1 MPTPAQ
7 AMIWELWRLSR
18 WEILFRT
25 LCPAVFWGSVFCLL
39 GTQAN
44 AVEAPFLTI
53 PVFMLTVMT
62 SMFSGLWMNSFENSR
77 NGFAFHLGF
86 TRPVSTAMLVAG
98 PMAYISCTAAVCYLV
113 PAVLLRALFDLPLP
127 LFPVAAVIA
136 TACTVFIMAVW
147 STQSRLARSVNLGAV
162 MCGFGAVL
170 CFGVM
175 RGSGRSP
182 EAFMSPD
189 TLLEKFSL
197 SIWSY
202 MTLLALFVGSIAVT
216 TLAVDRQRHG
226 EKLSSGRLNVERAD
240 LSGRL
245 LRRNGPFSTPRQA
258 QYWYEMRRSG
268 APLLLFGLGMAVFA
282 FLGILVLTAKGDLA
296 GKATALWGI
305 VLAISP
311 FAFLLIGA
319 EWMLG
324 LRRKQ
329 GAVSLSTFDATQAM
343 DNGGLI
349 FIKLVVLTTCVL
361 LSWLFMAS
369 AAAVWTMLW
378 GDYHQVAQAVWE
390 IQPVLA
396 KVSLPWW
403 ACIGLVLIVN
413 YVTASAM
420 LITGGLF
427 APLRPKLM
435 GTVFA
440 AGLIY
445 FPLSVWD
452 AKHGWMLKPFWDA
465 HAWIMAAALAAA
477 TFLSWHKAL
486 HEGYLRREH
495 LFTSLCIWLAYTCAA
510 VALCLRVIPTNVSIP
525 FSVAVLGLSSLSL
538 PLVAIAVAPLVLAAH
553 RHR

>member
-25 LCPAVFWGSVFCLL
+25 LGPAVFWGSVFCLL

-77 NGFAFHLGF
+77 NGFSFHLGF

-113 PAVLLRALFDLPLP
+113 PAVLLRALFGLPLP
-127 LFPVAAVIA
+127 LFPVGAVIA
-136 TACTVFIMAVW
+136 TACAVFIMAVW
-147 STQSRLARSVNLGAV
+147 SAQSRIGRLLNFTGVI
-162 MCGFGAVL
+162 CGFQAVL
-170 CFGVM
+170 YFGV
-175 RGSGRSP
+175 GLSP
-182 EAFMSPD
+182 EVFTSPD
-189 TLLEKFSL
+189 TLLEKL
-197 SIWSY
+197 SVPIWGY
-202 MTLLALFVGSIAVT
+202 MTLLAVFVGSIAIT

-226 EKLSSGRLNVERAD
+226 EKLSSGRLNIERAD
-240 LSGRL
+240 LSGGL
-245 LRRNGPFSTPRQA
+245 LRWNGAFSTPRQA

-268 APLLLFGLGMAVFA
+268 APLLLSGLGAALLA

-305 VLAISP
+305 VLAASP

-319 EWMLG
+319 DWLLG

-349 FIKLVVLTTCVL
+349 FIKLVVLTTCVF

-378 GDYHQVAQAVWE
+378 GDYHHVTQAMWKF
-390 IQPVLA
+390 QPVLA

-403 ACIGLVLIVN
+403 ACTGLVLIVN
-413 YVTASAM
+413 YVTASAV
-420 LITGGLF
+420 LIAGGLF

-452 AKHGWMLKPFWDA
+452 AKHGWVLRPLWEA
-465 HAWIMAAALAAA
+465 HGWIIAAALAAA
-477 TFLSWHKAL
+477 TFLSWRKAL
-486 HEGYLRREH
+486 HEGSLRRKH

-525 FSVAVLGLSSLSL
+525 FSIVALGLSSLSL
-538 PLVAIAVAPLVLAAH
+538 PLLAIAVTPLVLAAH